1 MVDKFEGVGVRGAAR
16 PYPKPAPW
24 QQVLH
29 AEVVVTFEGVTGAGR
44 PAPNP
49 TPWPQA
55 LHAEVVVTFE
65 GVTEAGAL
73 FSAKRSYLP
82 SEIHWGYVFAP
93 IVHPAPAGL
102 TQHTVDLSRRAPRRL
117 TPPPVTRMQRRAMR
131 GWQCRGP
138 LARLGQ
144 SAGGAAP
151 RPAASAWLCCGPC
164 PCAHRHPAPARRR
177 PPAHACRRACGQQNR
192 ALERV
197 QHATIKGITC
207 ASPHTDV
214 CAHTGDPQAGVR
226 KP

>member
-102 TQHTVDLSRRAPRRL
+102 TQHMVDLSRRA
-117 TPPPVTRMQRRAMR
+117 RA
-131 GWQCRGP
+131 P
-138 LARLGQ
+138 LD
-144 SAGGAAP
+144 
-151 RPAASAWLCCGPC
+151 
-164 PCAHRHPAPARRR
+164 APASDTY
-177 PPAHACRRACGQQNR
+177 ACQVIRG
-192 ALERV
+192 
-197 QHATIKGITC
+197 
-207 ASPHTDV
+207 
-214 CAHTGDPQAGVR
+214 
-226 KP
+226 